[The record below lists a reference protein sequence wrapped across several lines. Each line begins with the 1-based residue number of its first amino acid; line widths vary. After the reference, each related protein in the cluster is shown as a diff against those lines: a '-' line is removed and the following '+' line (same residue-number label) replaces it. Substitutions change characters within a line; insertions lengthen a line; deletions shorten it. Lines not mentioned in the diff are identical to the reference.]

1 MLKKF
6 WGIVII
12 IIFISSICLSV
23 NAATTTKLNV
33 IKKASETKYLENN
46 HGYISKTIIDSNPSA
61 GEVTV
66 ELNVLNTKKEQSSD
80 NKTYENTEIY
90 ILVSENLIIEEE
102 EKRDKY
108 ISDINNLISQ
118 IFEFNNKTNVGIIG
132 MTGTIVDGKLD
143 ETGKLVVGDNDE
155 SYVEGTEKNAEIVIK
170 PTNNLNSI
178 MNAIKNMNSSKT
190 TYRINLQAGIRLANN
205 SFSNNTNKILISL
218 YDGVPAIAIGEYSA
232 VLGSNPEVLI
242 KEKHENIATY
252 TRDEILKLKDSGIS
266 FILLRPDDTSFD
278 EEWFE
283 AGTGRKLLDFDGSP
297 YVQKLYGTMDKP
309 TYGKMYEFTEDNIHT
324 VITENISKGIKDLI
338 ATDISNVKVVDYFP
352 EEIVNNFEFSYSQR
366 PSIGT
371 VSDSIDSKTRTITW
385 DIGTLKGE
393 QIASLRYKLKLK
405 NMNNKDLLNKEIAT
419 NEKLIL
425 TYNDD
430 KNESHTVNLTTS
442 PTIKLTEVKKQLEAI
457 VDANPSDKMAEK
469 VTVSIKANKQLQE
482 VDGWTLSED
491 QKTLTKVYTENKSET
506 IHIVDV
512 DDIALDVVVT
522 VNNVGKSGGNNNNG
536 NNNNNNNN
544 SNASNNL
551 VNNNN
556 DPTTAKTELPKTGLS
571 MIVLM
576 SLIVGSAIAI
586 IMYKKYKYYKD
597 IK

>member
-66 ELNVLNTKKEQSSD
+66 ELNVLNTKKEQTPN

-297 YVQKLYGTMDKP
+297 Y
-309 TYGKMYEFTEDNIHT
+309 GKIYEFTEDNIHT
-324 VITENISKGIKDLI
+324 VITENMSKGIKALI

-352 EEIVNNFEFSYSQR
+352 EEIVNNFEFSYVQK
-366 PSIGT
+366 PNVGT
-371 VSDSIDSKTRTITW
+371 VSDSIDNQTRTITW
-385 DIGTLKGE
+385 DIGTLSGE
-393 QIASLRYKLKLK
+393 QNATLRYKLKLK
-405 NMNNKDLLNKEIAT
+405 NMSNKNLLNKEIAT

-430 KNESHTVNLTTS
+430 ENESHTVNLTTS

-491 QKTLTKVYTENKSET
+491 KKTLTKVYTENKSET

-544 SNASNNL
+544 SNASNDL

-571 MIVLM
+571 MIVFI
-576 SLIVGSAIAI
+576 SLIVESAIAI
-586 IMYKKYKYYKD
+586 IMYKIYKYYKD

>member
-6 WGIVII
+6 WGILIT
-12 IIFISSICLSV
+12 IIFVSSICLNV
-23 NAATTTKLNV
+23 NAATTKKLNV

-46 HGYISKTIIDSNPSA
+46 NGYISKTIVDSNA
-61 GEVTV
+61 TTGEVTV
-66 ELNVLNTKKEQSSD
+66 ELNVLNTKKEQSSN

-90 ILVSENLIIEEE
+90 ILVSENLVFEEE

-108 ISDINNLISQ
+108 INDISNLISQ
-118 IFEFNNKTNVGIIG
+118 IFEFNEKTKVGIIG
-132 MTGTIVDGKLD
+132 MTGTVIDESLD
-143 ETGKLVVGDNDE
+143 ANGKLVIGAKDE
-155 SYVEGTEKNAEIVIK
+155 AYVEGKESDSEIVIK
-170 PTNNLNSI
+170 PTNDLNSI
-178 MNAIKNMNSSKT
+178 TNAIKNMNSSKT
-190 TYRINLQAGIRLANN
+190 AYRINLQAGIRLANK
-205 SFSNNTNKILISL
+205 SFSNNSNKILISL
-218 YDGVPAIAIGEYSA
+218 YDGVPNIAIGEYSA
-232 VLGSNPEVLI
+232 VIGDDPETAI
-242 KEKHENIATY
+242 KEKHENLATY
-252 TRDEILKLKDSGIS
+252 TRNEILSLKDSNVS

-283 AGTGRKLLDFDGSP
+283 AGTRDKLLDFDGSP
-297 YVQKLYGTMDKP
+297 YVQKLYGTMDNP
-309 TYGKMYEFTEDNIHT
+309 TYGKMYEFTEESIDK
-324 VITENISKGIKDLI
+324 VITENISKGVKDLI

-522 VNNVGKSGGNNNNG
+522 VNNVGKSGGNNNGNG
-536 NNNNNNNN
+536 NNNNNSN
-544 SNASNNL
+544 SSNDV

-571 MIVLM
+571 MIVFI
-576 SLIVGSAIAI
+576 SLIAGSAIAI

>member
-6 WGIVII
+6 WGILIT
-12 IIFISSICLSV
+12 IIFVSSICLNV
-23 NAATTTKLNV
+23 NAATTKKLNV

-46 HGYISKTIIDSNPSA
+46 NGYISKTIVDSNA
-61 GEVTV
+61 TTGEVTV
-66 ELNVLNTKKEQSSD
+66 ELNVLNTKKEQSSN

-90 ILVSENLIIEEE
+90 ILVSENLVFEEE

-108 ISDINNLISQ
+108 INDISNLISQ
-118 IFEFNNKTNVGIIG
+118 ILEFNEKTKVGIIG
-132 MTGTIVDGKLD
+132 MTGTVIDESLD
-143 ETGKLVVGDNDE
+143 ANGKLVIGAKDE
-155 SYVEGTEKNAEIVIK
+155 AYVEGKESDSEIVTK
-170 PTNNLNSI
+170 PTNDLNSI
-178 MNAIKNMNSSKT
+178 TNAIKNMNSSKT
-190 TYRINLQAGIRLANN
+190 AYRINLQAGIRLANK
-205 SFSNNTNKILISL
+205 SFSNNSNKILISL
-218 YDGVPAIAIGEYSA
+218 YDGVPNIAIGEYSA
-232 VLGSNPEVLI
+232 VIGDNPETAI
-242 KEKHENIATY
+242 KEKHENLATY
-252 TRDEILKLKDSGIS
+252 TRNEILSLKDSNVS

-283 AGTGRKLLDFDGSP
+283 AGTRDKLLDFDGSP
-297 YVQKLYGTMDKP
+297 YVQKLYGTMDNP
-309 TYGKMYEFTEDNIHT
+309 TYGKMYEFTEESIDK
-324 VITENISKGIKDLI
+324 VITENISKGVKDLI

-352 EEIVNNFEFSYSQR
+352 EEIVNNFDFSYSQR

-491 QKTLTKVYTENKSET
+491 KKTLTKVYTENKSET

-522 VNNVGKSGGNNNNG
+522 VNNVGKSGGNNNGNG
-536 NNNNNNNN
+536 NNNNNSN
-544 SNASNNL
+544 SSNNF

-571 MIVLM
+571 MIGFM

>member
-6 WGIVII
+6 WGILIT
-12 IIFISSICLSV
+12 IIFVSSICLNV
-23 NAATTTKLNV
+23 NAATTKKLNV

-46 HGYISKTIIDSNPSA
+46 NGYISKTIVDSNA
-61 GEVTV
+61 TTGEVTV
-66 ELNVLNTKKEQSSD
+66 ELNVLNTKKEQSSN
-80 NKTYENTEIY
+80 NKIYENTEIY
-90 ILVSENLIIEEE
+90 ILVSENLVFEEE

-108 ISDINNLISQ
+108 INDISNLISQ
-118 IFEFNNKTNVGIIG
+118 ILEFNEKTKVGIIG
-132 MTGTIVDGKLD
+132 MTGTVIDESLD
-143 ETGKLVVGDNDE
+143 ENGKLVIGSKDE
-155 SYVEGTEKNAEIVIK
+155 AYVEGKESDSEIVIK
-170 PTNNLNSI
+170 PTNDLNSI
-178 MNAIKNMNSSKT
+178 TNAIKNMNSSKT
-190 TYRINLQAGIRLANN
+190 AYRINLQAGIRLANK
-205 SFSNNTNKILISL
+205 SFSNNSNKILISL
-218 YDGVPAIAIGEYSA
+218 YDGVPNIAIGEYSA
-232 VLGSNPEVLI
+232 VIGDNPETAI
-242 KEKHENIATY
+242 KEKHENLATY
-252 TRDEILKLKDSGIS
+252 TRNEILSLKDSNVS

-283 AGTGRKLLDFDGSP
+283 AGTRDKLLDFDGSP
-297 YVQKLYGTMDKP
+297 YVQKLYGTMDNP
-309 TYGKMYEFTEDNIHT
+309 TYGKMYEFTEESIDK
-324 VITENISKGIKDLI
+324 VITENISKGVKDLI

-371 VSDSIDSKTRTITW
+371 VSDSIDSQTRTITW

-430 KNESHTVNLTTS
+430 KNESYAVNLTTS

-482 VDGWTLSED
+482 VDGWKLSED
-491 QKTLTKVYTENKSET
+491 KKTLTKVYTENKSET
-506 IHIVDV
+506 IHIVDI
-512 DDIALDVVVT
+512 DDMALDVVVT
-522 VNNVGKSGGNNNNG
+522 VNNVGKSGGNNNGNG
-536 NNNNNNNN
+536 NSNNN
-544 SNASNNL
+544 SNSSNDV

-571 MIVLM
+571 MIVFI

-586 IMYKKYKYYKD
+586 VMYKKYKYYKD

>member
-6 WGIVII
+6 WGILIT
-12 IIFISSICLSV
+12 IIFVSSICLNV
-23 NAATTTKLNV
+23 NAATTKKLNV

-46 HGYISKTIIDSNPSA
+46 NGYISKTIVDSNA
-61 GEVTV
+61 TTGEVTV
-66 ELNVLNTKKEQSSD
+66 ELNVLNTKKEQSSN

-90 ILVSENLIIEEE
+90 ILVSENLVFEEE

-108 ISDINNLISQ
+108 INDISNLISQ
-118 IFEFNNKTNVGIIG
+118 ILEFNEKTKVGIIG
-132 MTGTIVDGKLD
+132 MTGTVIDESLD
-143 ETGKLVVGDNDE
+143 ANGKLVIGAKDE
-155 SYVEGTEKNAEIVIK
+155 AYVEGKESDSEIVIK
-170 PTNNLNSI
+170 PTNDLNSI
-178 MNAIKNMNSSKT
+178 TNAIKNMNSSKT
-190 TYRINLQAGIRLANN
+190 AYRINLQAGIRLANK
-205 SFSNNTNKILISL
+205 SFSNNSNKILISL
-218 YDGVPAIAIGEYSA
+218 YDGVPNIAIGEYSA
-232 VLGSNPEVLI
+232 VIGDNPETAI
-242 KEKHENIATY
+242 KEKHENLATY
-252 TRDEILKLKDSGIS
+252 TRNEILSLKDSNVS

-283 AGTGRKLLDFDGSP
+283 AGTRDKLLDFDGSP
-297 YVQKLYGTMDKP
+297 YVQKLYGTMDNP
-309 TYGKMYEFTEDNIHT
+309 TYGKMYEFTEESIDK
-324 VITENISKGIKDLI
+324 VITENISKGVKDLI

-352 EEIVNNFEFSYSQR
+352 EEIVNNFDFSYSQR

-491 QKTLTKVYTENKSET
+491 KKTLTKVYTENKSET

-522 VNNVGKSGGNNNNG
+522 VNNVGKSGGNNNGNG
-536 NNNNNNNN
+536 NNNNNSN
-544 SNASNNL
+544 SSNNF

-571 MIVLM
+571 MIVFM

>member
-6 WGIVII
+6 LGILI
-12 IIFISSICLSV
+12 IIFLVFSICLNV
-23 NAATTTKLNV
+23 NAATTKTKLNV
-33 IKKASETKYLENN
+33 IKKASETKYLEKN
-46 HGYISKTIIDSNPSA
+46 HGYISKTIVDSNASA
-61 GEVTV
+61 GEVTI
-66 ELNVLNTKKEQSSD
+66 ELNVLNTKKEQSTE
-80 NKTYENTEIY
+80 NKTYENTEVY
-90 ILVSENLIIEEE
+90 IMVSENLAVDSSKL
-102 EKRDKY
+102 EKY
-108 ISDINNLISQ
+108 ENDIDNLVNQ
-118 IFEFNNKTNVGIIG
+118 ILEANNKTKIGIIG
-132 MTGTIVDGKLD
+132 ITGTIVDEHLD
-143 ETGKLVVGDNDE
+143 QNGKLVIGDKDE
-155 SYVEGTEKNAEIVIK
+155 SYVEGTEKNAEILVK
-170 PTNNLNSI
+170 PTSDLATIKNGL
-178 MNAIKNMNSSKT
+178 KNMNSSKT
-190 TYRINLQAGIRLANN
+190 VYRINLQAGIRLANK
-205 SFSNNTNKILISL
+205 SFSDNANKILISL
-218 YDGVPAIAIGEYSA
+218 YDGVPNIAIGEYSV
-232 VLGSNPEVLI
+232 VLGDNPESSI
-242 KEKHENIATY
+242 KTKHENLATY
-252 TRDEILKLKDSGIS
+252 TRDEILTLRDSKIS

-278 EEWFE
+278 EQWFE
-283 AGTGRKLLDFDGSP
+283 AGTGNKLLDFDGSP
-297 YVQKLYGTMDKP
+297 YVKKLYGTMDNP
-309 TYGKMYEFTEDNIHT
+309 TYGKMYEFTEESIDK
-324 VITENISKGIKDLI
+324 VITENISKGVKDLI

-522 VNNVGKSGGNNNNG
+522 VNNVGKSGGNNNGNG
-536 NNNNNNNN
+536 NNNNNNNSN
-544 SNASNNL
+544 SSNDV

-571 MIVLM
+571 MIVFM

-586 IMYKKYKYYKD
+586 IMYKKYEYYKD